1 MFAIEKK
8 LKHIL
13 ESLMID
19 FSSQNDFVF
28 EDETKASQ
36 WLVAIAELEEFEIGE
51 LGYVFCSDSFLL
63 DINIQYLDH
72 DTYTDIVTFDYTEG
86 RVLHGEMYISTDRIA
101 ENAREFGVSFD
112 IELRRVM
119 AHGLL
124 HMCGYGDKTEAD
136 IKVMREKEDSC
147 LELWYAKSY

>member
-1 MFAIEKK
+1 MIE
-8 LKHIL
+8 
-13 ESLMID
+13 

-36 WLVAIAELEEFEIGE
+36 WLNAIAILEDYEIGE
-51 LGYVFCSDSFLL
+51 LGYVFCSDAFLL

-86 RVLHGEMYISTDRIA
+86 SVLHGEMYISTDRIA
-101 ENAREFGVSFD
+101 ENASDFGVSFD
-112 IELRRVM
+112 TELRRVM

-124 HMCGYGDKTEAD
+124 HMCGYGDKTDDEINTMRTKEEA
-136 IKVMREKEDSC
+136 C
-147 LELWYAKSY
+147 LDLWNTMPH

>member
-1 MFAIEKK
+1 MIE
-8 LKHIL
+8 
-13 ESLMID
+13 

-36 WLVAIAELEEFEIGE
+36 WLNAIAILEDYEIGE
-51 LGYVFCSDSFLL
+51 LGYVFCSDAFLL

-86 RVLHGEMYISTDRIA
+86 SVLHGEMYISTDRIA
-101 ENAREFGVSFD
+101 ENASDFGVSFD
-112 IELRRVM
+112 TELRRVM

-124 HMCGYGDKTEAD
+124 HMCGYGDKADDEINTMRTKEEA
-136 IKVMREKEDSC
+136 C
-147 LELWYAKSY
+147 LDLWNTMPH